1 MAGDKP
7 SRRKCADG
15 TPDSF
20 EEALKILEDTV
31 RRMESGGLTLDEST
45 ELYEQG
51 IRLAR
56 FCSERIALAELKIT
70 QIKTAYGEQMR
81 FIDEG
86 EPEDPEESEG

>member
-1 MAGDKP
+1 MVGDKP
-7 SRRKCADG
+7 SRQKSTDG
-15 TPDSF
+15 TPHSF

-86 EPEDPEESEG
+86 EPEDTEESEA